1 MTAQIQLPAA
11 IHIGG
16 GAIAELPNLLRR
28 LGIHR
33 PLVITDTAMVAL
45 GHVERLTTILSAA
58 GCPVSVFDATEQEP
72 SSASIDRGVDF
83 WRQGDFDG
91 LLALG
96 GGSPID
102 SAKAIGVLAHHGGR
116 MRDYAVPNDVEHSG
130 IPVIAIPT
138 TAGTGSEA
146 TRFTVITDSESHEK
160 MLCRGHAFLPQAAI
174 VDYEFT
180 LTAPARLTADT
191 GIDALTHAIEAY
203 VSRQASP
210 FTDDLALAAMGHLAR
225 NLDRVCSRP
234 DDRDARAAMML
245 GATQAGMAFSNASVC
260 LVHGMSRPVGAL
272 FHVPHGLSNAML
284 LPAITRFSASA
295 APERYARCCL
305 AMGWCE
311 SATPTEEAVERLL
324 SGLLALNERLEV
336 PGPQAFGIERDAW
349 FSQLEH
355 MARQAEASGSPA
367 NNPRIPT
374 QEQMVALYTEVWGNA

>member
-1 MTAQIQLPAA
+1 MSAQIHLPAA
-11 IHIGG
+11 MQIGG

-33 PLVITDTAMVAL
+33 PLIVTDAAMVAL
-45 GHVERLTTILSAA
+45 GHVERVTTLLAEA

-72 SSASIDRGVDF
+72 SSASIDRGVEF
-83 WRQGDFDG
+83 WRNGDFDG

-116 MRDYAVPNDVEHSG
+116 MRDYAVPHDVEHSG

-146 TRFTVITDSESHEK
+146 TRFTVITDSESQEK
-160 MLCRGHAFLPQAAI
+160 MLCRGNAFLPRAAI

-180 LTAPARLTADT
+180 LTAPVRLSADT

-203 VSRQASP
+203 VSRRASP

-225 NLDRVCSRP
+225 HLDRVCSRP

-260 LVHGMSRPVGAL
+260 LVHGMSRPVGAF

-284 LPAITRFSASA
+284 LPAVTRFSASA

-311 SATPTEEAVERLL
+311 TTTPTEEALERLL

-336 PGPQAFGIERDAW
+336 PGPKAFGIPRDAW
-349 FSQLEH
+349 FGQLEQ
-355 MARQAEASGSPA
+355 MAQQAEASGSPA

-374 QEQMVALYTEVWGNA
+374 RKEMVALYTEVWGNA

>member
-1 MTAQIQLPAA
+1 MTAQIQLPAS

-33 PLVITDTAMVAL
+33 PLVITDPAMVAL
-45 GHVERLTTILSAA
+45 GHVERLTTILSEA

-83 WRQGDFDG
+83 WRNGDFDG

-116 MRDYAVPNDVEHSG
+116 MRDYAVPQDVEHSG
-130 IPVIAIPT
+130 IPVVAIPT

-146 TRFTVITDSESHEK
+146 TRFTVITDSESQEK
-160 MLCRGHAFLPQAAI
+160 MLCRGNGFLPTAAI

-203 VSRQASP
+203 VSRRASP
-210 FTDDLALAAMGHLAR
+210 FTDDLALAAMGHLAG

-284 LPAITRFSASA
+284 LPAVTRFSASA

-311 SATPTEEAVERLL
+311 SATPTDEAVERLL
-324 SGLLALNERLEV
+324 SGLLALNERLDV
-336 PGPQAFGIERDAW
+336 PGPKAFGIPRDDW
-349 FSQLEH
+349 FSQLEQ
-355 MARQAEASGSPA
+355 MAQQAEASGSPA

-374 QEQMVALYTEVWGNA
+374 RQEMVALYTEVWGNA